1 MNRPVPFVNRKYFQR
16 LLAGLLGFIF
26 LLYIPFSLSVLYTS
40 RKSILNN
47 INVTNQTVLQQLKQ
61 SYSSFSDS
69 ISSLANSIFWRN
81 DIQRLLYF
89 PGLSYEEVY
98 FTLKELYGT
107 FIVSHPSLQSICL
120 YNQYDQKFYSV
131 TSTGVMDETEFLEF
145 VDTQEAIRPLT
156 PILHQI
162 TLKSGMFQSTQ
173 EVFSHFMYQ
182 FNDPSQSDESYLV
195 LNQYADQSVST
206 IDTFSGSS
214 DSVPTATYYVT
225 PDTSVASKELLPEV
239 QEDHDQLLEQFR
251 AKRSELPQEGTCYK
265 DEVNGKQYLVSYVYT
280 KSDENALVIIQDY
293 ELVFAELNI
302 LSKSLYLIATVV
314 FLAALVL
321 AFLVSRRLYQPI
333 GNVFDFFSQQAVA
346 PLPAVRN
353 FNELDMI
360 KSVYLAASE
369 RSKRLENRDNRY
381 RPIALQYGL
390 SSLMLRSDARNIEQF
405 RRAHPTHWLT
415 TQPDG
420 SLMVVLIQPQFSS
433 VGQSTADMELSMLL
447 YGVQNV
453 VEELLEPNYYCAS
466 FRQSGYTLGL
476 VVRPKSVDDPVPLLA
491 ALEQTSSVMEE
502 HFKVYLAGAVSS
514 CGTSMSA
521 LSSLLREATTCLSY
535 AFLFGPIILTYDHI
549 SANEQNTQTAYPA
562 ELDARLE
569 EAIEKQDL
577 DQCKAVLSEIKS
589 ILRMF
594 NTGNAIIC
602 TIALLNQ
609 IHRLWSKQAKVVQ
622 SSLASTSFRT
632 VYSCIS
638 GSGSIDQCFDA
649 ILCYIHAHLSDQT
662 YESENHDE
670 LFVNAVLEFIQNSYF
685 DVNLS
690 SQMIA
695 DYLGFNN
702 RYMMKKF
709 KALTGSTL
717 NEYIMNLRMKTAA
730 ALLRDTQAPISSIS
744 EQVGIDNLSYFYRQ
758 FKRIYSCTPTEY
770 RAASTIAP
778 HSKTAAPD

>member
-333 GNVFDFFSQQAVA
+333 GNVFYFFSQQAVA

-695 DYLGFNN
+695 D
-702 RYMMKKF
+702 
-709 KALTGSTL
+709 
-717 NEYIMNLRMKTAA
+717 
-730 ALLRDTQAPISSIS
+730 
-744 EQVGIDNLSYFYRQ
+744 
-758 FKRIYSCTPTEY
+758 
-770 RAASTIAP
+770 
-778 HSKTAAPD
+778 

>member
-466 FRQSGYTLGL
+466 FRQSGYTLSL

>member
-182 FNDPSQSDESYLV
+182 FNDPSQSDESYVV

>member
-549 SANEQNTQTAYPA
+549 SANEQNTQTVYPA

>member
-453 VEELLEPNYYCAS
+453 VEELLEPNYYCTS

-702 RYMMKKF
+702 RYMMEKF

-717 NEYIMNLRMKTAA
+717 NKYIMNLRMKTAA

>member
-453 VEELLEPNYYCAS
+453 VEELLEPNYYCTS